1 MSGISCSVDKGQE
14 AGAVGLIVLVIP
26 FKLSAVV
33 ERERAVPSSNTV
45 PEVAL
50 KQVTVRVPLLP
61 VAHQLS
67 QEVLPSDDDPCLE
80 VVSPTAVSL
89 ALKSHMLLVL
99 VVQRDQIWIFSTLGI
114 KFKSW
119 AIFQGLFNIWK
130 K

>member
-33 ERERAVPSSNTV
+33 ERERAVPSSNPV
-45 PEVAL
+45 PKVAL

-67 QEVLPSDDDPCLE
+67 QEVLPSDDDPFLE

-99 VVQRDQIWIFSTLGI
+99 VVQRDQIWNFFHFGI
-114 KFKSW
+114 KFKS
-119 AIFQGLFNIWK
+119 
-130 K
+130 